1 MTAMINATFIHVA
14 VLRYDTVKEKD
25 VHKFWIRCEEDWL
38 RALRCFTI
46 GVTLFMIVLA
56 LVGWVAFKHKVQD
69 LDTSK
74 GISYIIVS
82 SLITV
87 VAVTVLMTVTMR
99 TFRKWSDWLRT

>member
-14 VLRYDTVKEKD
+14 VLRYDTVNEKD

-56 LVGWVAFKHKVQD
+56 LVVWTNVVIIFTFQCSTLLISLNGSFICFRDGWLSNTRYK
-69 LDTSK
+69 
-74 GISYIIVS
+74 ISIPAKAY
-82 SLITV
+82 LI
-87 VAVTVLMTVTMR
+87 
-99 TFRKWSDWLRT
+99 